1 MTDASRRI
9 VLGALLLGIA
19 VMFAATVAWRLD
31 GKPLVHDHAPAATAQ
46 APAQMPPAQP
56 APGTPDKAK
65 MEQAAQS
72 PQAMAIMGLMQKMK
86 ENPNDVETLLALA
99 QTFAEQGDMEGAKDM
114 IQRATVAAPSDHRP
128 PYLLGVVLGGQG
140 KWQEAAEQLERSVA
154 LKDDASARYSL
165 GVIWRYHLKDEAK
178 ARAHFDTAAKISNDP
193 ALASMIKAELDKAAE
208 TK

>member
-1 MTDASRRI
+1 MTDSSRRI
-9 VLGALLLGIA
+9 VLGALLLGIG

-31 GKPLVHDHAPAATAQ
+31 GKPLVHDHGTAATAQ

-86 ENPNDVETLLALA
+86 ENPNDVDTLLALA

-114 IQRATVAAPSDHRP
+114 IQRATVAAPSNHRP

-178 ARAHFDTAAKISNDP
+178 ARSHFEKAAVLSHDP
-193 ALASMIKAELDKAAE
+193 SLTSMIKAEIDKTAG

>member
-1 MTDASRRI
+1 MTDAARRI
-9 VLGALLLGIA
+9 VLGALLLGIG
-19 VMFAATVAWRLD
+19 VMFAATVAWRMN
-31 GKPLVHDHAPAATAQ
+31 GKPLVHDHGPVATAQ

-56 APGTPDKAK
+56 APGAPDKTK

-86 ENPNDVETLLALA
+86 ENPNDVETLLTLA

-178 ARAHFDTAAKISNDP
+178 ARPHFDMAAKLSHDP

>member
-1 MTDASRRI
+1 MTDATRRI
-9 VLGALLLGIA
+9 VLGALLLGIG
-19 VMFAATVAWRLD
+19 VMLAATVAWRLD
-31 GKPLVHDHAPAATAQ
+31 GKPLVHDHGAVATAQ

-56 APGTPDKAK
+56 APGTPDKTK
-65 MEQAAQS
+65 MEQAALS

-86 ENPNDVETLLALA
+86 ENPNDVDTLLALA

-193 ALASMIKAELDKAAE
+193 ALTSMIKAELDKVAE

>member
-1 MTDASRRI
+1 MTDSSRRI
-9 VLGALLLGIA
+9 VLCALLLGIG
-19 VMFAATVAWRLD
+19 VMLAASVAWRLD
-31 GKPLVHDHAPAATAQ
+31 GKPLVHEHAPAATAQ

-114 IQRATVAAPSDHRP
+114 IQRAAVAAPADHRP
-128 PYLLGVVLGGQG
+128 PYLMGVVLGGQG

-165 GVIWRYHLKDEAK
+165 GVIWRYHLKDEAE
-178 ARAHFDTAAKISNDP
+178 ARPHFDMAAKLSHDP
-193 ALASMIKAELDKAAE
+193 ALASMIKAELDKAAG

>member
-1 MTDASRRI
+1 MTDATRRI
-9 VLGALLLGIA
+9 VLGALLLGIG
-19 VMFAATVAWRLD
+19 VMFATTVAWRLD

-65 MEQAAQS
+65 MEQAAHS

-86 ENPNDVETLLALA
+86 ENPNDVNTLLALA

-114 IQRATVAAPSDHRP
+114 IQRATVAAPADHRP
-128 PYLLGVVLGGQG
+128 PYLLGIVLGGQG
-140 KWQEAAEQLERSVA
+140 KWQEAAEQLERSVT

-165 GVIWRYHLKDEAK
+165 GVIWRYHLKNEAK

>member
-1 MTDASRRI
+1 MTDSSRRI
-9 VLGALLLGIA
+9 VLCALLLGIGA
-19 VMFAATVAWRLD
+19 MLAASVAWRLD
-31 GKPLVHDHAPAATAQ
+31 GKPLVHEHAPAATAQ

-56 APGTPDKAK
+56 VPGTPDKAK

-86 ENPNDVETLLALA
+86 ENPNDVETLLSLA

-114 IQRATVAAPSDHRP
+114 IQRAAVAAPADHRP
-128 PYLLGVVLGGQG
+128 PYLMGVVLGGQG

-178 ARAHFDTAAKISNDP
+178 ARPHFDMAGKLSHDP

>member
-1 MTDASRRI
+1 MTESSRRI
-9 VLGALLLGIA
+9 VLGALLLGIG
-19 VMFAATVAWRLD
+19 VMFAASVVWRLD

-46 APAQMPPAQP
+46 APAQMPPAQT

-128 PYLLGVVLGGQG
+128 PYLMGVVLGGQG
-140 KWQEAAEQLERSVA
+140 KWQEAAEQLERSVS

-178 ARAHFDTAAKISNDP
+178 ARSHFEKAAVLSPDP
-193 ALASMIKAELDKAAE
+193 SLTSMIKAEIDKTAG

>member
-1 MTDASRRI
+1 MTDAVRRI
-9 VLGALLLGIA
+9 VLGALLLGIG

-31 GKPLVHDHAPAATAQ
+31 GKPLVHDHGTAATAQ

-140 KWQEAAEQLERSVA
+140 KWQEAAEQLKRSVS

-165 GVIWRYHLKDEAK
+165 GVIWRYHLKEDTK
-178 ARAHFDTAAKISNDP
+178 ARQHFDAASKLSSDP
-193 ALASMIKAELDKAAE
+193 ALASMIKAELDKTPEA
-208 TK
+208 K

>member
-1 MTDASRRI
+1 MTDAARRI
-9 VLGALLLGIA
+9 VLGALLIGIG
-19 VMFAATVAWRLD
+19 VMLAASVAWRLD
-31 GKPLVHDHAPAATAQ
+31 GKPLVHEHAPAATAQ

-56 APGTPDKAK
+56 APGAPDKAK
-65 MEQAAQS
+65 MEQASQS

-114 IQRATVAAPSDHRP
+114 IQRAAVAAPADYRP
-128 PYLLGVVLGGQG
+128 PYLMGVVLGGQG

-178 ARAHFDTAAKISNDP
+178 ARPHFDTAARLSNDP
-193 ALASMIKAELDKAAE
+193 ALAAMIKAELDKAAE

>member
-1 MTDASRRI
+1 MTDATRRI
-9 VLGALLLGIA
+9 VLGALLLGIG

-31 GKPLVHDHAPAATAQ
+31 GKPLVHDHGTAATAQ

-86 ENPNDVETLLALA
+86 ENPNDVDTLLALA
-99 QTFAEQGDMEGAKDM
+99 QTFAEQGDMEGSKDM
-114 IQRATVAAPSDHRP
+114 IQRAAVAAPADHRP
-128 PYLLGVVLGGQG
+128 PYLMGVVLGGQG
-140 KWQEAAEQLERSVA
+140 KWLEAAGQLERSVA

-178 ARAHFDTAAKISNDP
+178 ARPHFDMAAKLSQDP
-193 ALASMIKAELDKAAE
+193 ALASMIKAELDKAAG

>member
-1 MTDASRRI
+1 MTESSRRI
-9 VLGALLLGIA
+9 VLGALLLGIG
-19 VMFAATVAWRLD
+19 VMFAASVVWRLD

-46 APAQMPPAQP
+46 APAQMPPAQT
-56 APGTPDKAK
+56 APGAPDKSK

-128 PYLLGVVLGGQG
+128 PYLMGVVLGGQG
-140 KWQEAAEQLERSVA
+140 KWQEAAEQLERSVS

-178 ARAHFDTAAKISNDP
+178 ARSHFEKAAVLSGDP
-193 ALASMIKAELDKAAE
+193 SLTSMIKAEIDKTAG

>member
-1 MTDASRRI
+1 MTDSSRRI
-9 VLGALLLGIA
+9 VLCALLLGIG
-19 VMFAATVAWRLD
+19 VMLAASVAWRMD
-31 GKPLVHDHAPAATAQ
+31 GKPLVHEHAHAATAQ
-46 APAQMPPAQP
+46 APAQMPPAQS

-65 MEQAAQS
+65 MEQASQN

-86 ENPNDVETLLALA
+86 ENPNDVETLLVLA

-114 IQRATVAAPSDHRP
+114 IQRAAVAAPADHRP
-128 PYLLGVVLGGQG
+128 PYLMGVVLGGQG
-140 KWQEAAEQLERSVA
+140 KWQEAAGQLERSVA

-178 ARAHFDTAAKISNDP
+178 ARPHFDMAAKLSHDP
-193 ALASMIKAELDKAAE
+193 ALASMIKAELDKAAG

>member
-1 MTDASRRI
+1 MTDSSRRI
-9 VLGALLLGIA
+9 VLGALLLGIG

-31 GKPLVHDHAPAATAQ
+31 GKPLVHDHGTAAT
-46 APAQMPPAQP
+46 AQMPPAQP

-86 ENPNDVETLLALA
+86 ENPNDVDTLLALA

-140 KWQEAAEQLERSVA
+140 KWQEAAEQLERSVS

-178 ARAHFDTAAKISNDP
+178 ARPHFDMAAKLSSDP
-193 ALASMIKAELDKAAE
+193 ALASMIKAELDKTPEA
-208 TK
+208 K

>member
-9 VLGALLLGIA
+9 VLGALLLGIG

-31 GKPLVHDHAPAATAQ
+31 GKPLVHDHTPAATAQ
-46 APAQMPPAQP
+46 APAQIPPAQP
-56 APGTPDKAK
+56 APGTPDKTK

-86 ENPNDVETLLALA
+86 ENPNDVDTLLALA

-128 PYLLGVVLGGQG
+128 PYLLGIVLGGQG
-140 KWQEAAEQLERSVA
+140 KWQEAAAQLERSVT

-165 GVIWRYHLKDEAK
+165 GVIWRYHLKDDTK
-178 ARAHFDTAAKISNDP
+178 ARPHFEAAAKLSNDP
-193 ALASMIKAELDKAAE
+193 NLASMVKAELDKAAE
-208 TK
+208 AK

>member
-1 MTDASRRI
+1 MTDPSRRI
-9 VLGALLLGIA
+9 VLCALLLGIG
-19 VMFAATVAWRLD
+19 VMLAASVAWRLD
-31 GKPLVHDHAPAATAQ
+31 GKPLVHEHAPAATAQ

-56 APGTPDKAK
+56 APGTPDKTK

-114 IQRATVAAPSDHRP
+114 IQRAAVATPADHRP
-128 PYLLGVVLGGQG
+128 PYLMGVVLGGQG
-140 KWQEAAEQLERSVA
+140 KWQEAAGQLERSVA

-178 ARAHFDTAAKISNDP
+178 ARPHFDMADKLSHDP